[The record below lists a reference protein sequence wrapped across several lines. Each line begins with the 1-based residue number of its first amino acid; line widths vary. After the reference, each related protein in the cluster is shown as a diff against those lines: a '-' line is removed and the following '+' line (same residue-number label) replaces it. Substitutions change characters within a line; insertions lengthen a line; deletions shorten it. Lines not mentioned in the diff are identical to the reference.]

1 MLPLVSTFRVIQD
14 FKAFHRGTLDDR
26 HWQAIR
32 KNYKPVPNW
41 FYYLL
46 SAISLVAAFTVI
58 YIADT
63 TLPWWGLVIALMFGT
78 FMTPVSLSIYG
89 RYGSAV
95 PTVSVKNYAS
105 ARDILSVD

>member
-1 MLPLVSTFRVIQD
+1 MIQD
-14 FKAFHRGTLDDR
+14 FRAFHRGTLDDR

-32 KNYKPVPNW
+32 KNYKPVPEW
-41 FYYLL
+41 FYYLV

-95 PTVSVKNYAS
+95 PTVRIAILIL
-105 ARDILSVD
+105 ARNIFDED